1 MLFVNARKN
10 ITSKMAQV
18 AQISPVSTETRT
30 NLVINVVVERKAV
43 LFLFRKY
50 IVLTAIRISQ
60 RAVLTNQI

>member
-1 MLFVNARKN
+1 
-10 ITSKMAQV
+10 MAQV